1 MEYWKTV
8 VPFRYKF
15 IRSKLKGK
23 QVQCLD
29 VGCGNNSPII
39 FKYWFDSAIYHGI
52 DNVPSDELLEKNLPI
67 DRYFQKDLERD
78 QLDDVPDSGY
88 DAVVFSHVIEHLDQ
102 GLEALKRISHKV
114 RPGGYIFVETP
125 SLRTL
130 SLPHADGFL
139 HFHDDA
145 THRKL
150 YDLKEIANT
159 LLEEGFQIVKGGTR
173 RDPVG
178 IFILGPAALL
188 FNVYYFA
195 RNRAIYGLPLWDL
208 LGVSIFILAR
218 KVQEPD

>member
-88 DAVVFSHVIEHLDQ
+88 DAVVFRC
-102 GLEALKRISHKV
+102 GLGDGRRLSQQTGIDRSLQSGEV
-114 RPGGYIFVETP
+114 RTG
-125 SLRTL
+125 
-130 SLPHADGFL
+130 
-139 HFHDDA
+139 
-145 THRKL
+145 
-150 YDLKEIANT
+150 
-159 LLEEGFQIVKGGTR
+159 
-173 RDPVG
+173 
-178 IFILGPAALL
+178 
-188 FNVYYFA
+188 
-195 RNRAIYGLPLWDL
+195 
-208 LGVSIFILAR
+208 
-218 KVQEPD
+218 